1 MEFQVIFLCSL
12 FFINRNKLLEEKSS
26 SFKKET
32 LAQLTLFFFL
42 MLQRLTNFLVNLKQE
57 GTINNWSFCAKFG
70 ALMLSHVILSNG
82 LEWLQLHFASGDIEA
97 KKMDKIILIKLLL
110 RAQARI

>member
-32 LAQLTLFFFL
+32 LAQLTLFFL

-97 KKMDKIILIKLLL
+97 KKMDKIIQIKLLL

>member
-1 MEFQVIFLCSL
+1 
-12 FFINRNKLLEEKSS
+12 
-26 SFKKET
+26 
-32 LAQLTLFFFL
+32 
-42 MLQRLTNFLVNLKQE
+42 MLQRLTNFPVNLKQE

-97 KKMDKIILIKLLL
+97 KKMDKIIQIKLLL